1 LHRLHPDFLS
11 LDSSL
16 STCSNEEGQYRYASK
31 YSTKPECPYRTE
43 ALPRRRPAS
52 LPLRLL
58 RIADDPGVYPTAIIF
73 ENRSDKEIT
82 ALRYCWSVRDRNG
95 KTRSHTI
102 TNDSYKVDVY
112 RPVVLP
118 QSKQL
123 LSVSGR
129 LDVNQ
134 SLYNHVLAG
143 GGAIGAGGSA
153 GERFSDAAE
162 EITFQIELVVF
173 SNGEIAGPDPGH
185 YAAELQGRKRAAEY
199 VAKHV
204 RLAMLEERDPT
215 PVVAALRDMPHL
227 RTDPLAH
234 LVCEYVR
241 GFLRHSSMRGGPVDW
256 AEAALKHLEN
266 RPTLPK
272 FYRIDPSE
280 SPP

>member
-1 LHRLHPDFLS
+1 MKKGNSAMRVNIPPSPSASIELRHYQEGDRTAFRFLS
-11 LDSSL
+11 DV
-16 STCSNEEGQYRYASK
+16 
-31 YSTKPECPYRTE
+31 
-43 ALPRRRPAS
+43 LPANSP
-52 LPLRLL
+52 LP
-58 RIADDPGVYPTAIIF
+58 RIADDPSDYPTAVIF

-82 ALRYCWSVRDRNG
+82 ALRCCWSMRDSNG
-95 KTRSHTI
+95 KTRTHTI

-129 LDVNQ
+129 LDVDQ
-134 SLYNHVLAG
+134 SLYDHVLAG
-143 GGAIGAGGSA
+143 GGAMGAGGSA
-153 GERFSDAAE
+153 GKGFSDAVE

-173 SNGEIAGPDPGH
+173 ADGEIAGPDPGH

-215 PVVAALRDMPHL
+215 PVVAALCDMPHL
-227 RTDPLAH
+227 RTDVLAH
-234 LVCEYVR
+234 LVCEYAR
-241 GFLRHSSMRGGPVDW
+241 TYLRQSSMRGGRVDW

-266 RPTLPK
+266 RPALPK
-272 FYRIDPSE
+272 FYRIDTSE

>member
-1 LHRLHPDFLS
+1 M
-11 LDSSL
+11 
-16 STCSNEEGQYRYASK
+16 
-31 YSTKPECPYRTE
+31 
-43 ALPRRRPAS
+43 
-52 LPLRLL
+52 
-58 RIADDPGVYPTAIIF
+58 
-73 ENRSDKEIT
+73 
-82 ALRYCWSVRDRNG
+82 RDTNG
-95 KTRSHTI
+95 KTRTHTI

-118 QSKQL
+118 QCKQL
-123 LSVSGR
+123 LSVPGR
-129 LDVNQ
+129 LDVDQ
-134 SLYNHVLAG
+134 SLYDHVLAG
-143 GGAIGAGGSA
+143 GAMGGGGSA
-153 GERFSDAAE
+153 GKRFSDAAE

-173 SNGEIAGPDPGH
+173 SDGEIAGPDPGH

-215 PVVAALRDMPHL
+215 TVVTALRDMPHL

-234 LVCEYVR
+234 LVCEYAR
-241 GFLRHSSMRGGPVDW
+241 AYLQQSSMRGDSVDW

-266 RPTLPK
+266 RPALPR